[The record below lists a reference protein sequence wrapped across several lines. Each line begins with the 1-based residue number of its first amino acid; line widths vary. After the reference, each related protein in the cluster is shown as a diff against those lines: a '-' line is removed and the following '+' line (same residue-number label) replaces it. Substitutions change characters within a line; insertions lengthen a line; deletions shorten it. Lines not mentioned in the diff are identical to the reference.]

1 MKKRLLVIIT
11 FIIALFAY
19 NDVHALTYARV
30 TNTNAAVRSGPG
42 TNYEKMTTL
51 KYNDVVPLFSTALLS
66 SEEGCEDGFYKADIN
81 GDIGYIC
88 LTNLSLSNVTIKL
101 NSDDINLRNGPGTN
115 YEVYKSYDK
124 NKLLTLAD
132 TKKYEGSGC
141 DAGWYRININSDDE
155 RYVCSSF
162 TDSYNTKTNAIV
174 TNIKGVELKKAASSD
189 SETSDKLNYGQ
200 AVTVFETGTHQG
212 DGCASGWLK
221 VLHHA
226 YWRYVCSDDVIR
238 TNNVYRVNNLIGLN
252 IRAEASSTSKK
263 ITNLSYMSYIAIS
276 NTNIK

>member
-155 RYVCSSF
+155 RYV
-162 TDSYNTKTNAIV
+162 AI
-174 TNIKGVELKKAASSD
+174 
-189 SETSDKLNYGQ
+189 
-200 AVTVFETGTHQG
+200 
-212 DGCASGWLK
+212 
-221 VLHHA
+221 
-226 YWRYVCSDDVIR
+226 
-238 TNNVYRVNNLIGLN
+238 
-252 IRAEASSTSKK
+252 
-263 ITNLSYMSYIAIS
+263 
-276 NTNIK
+276 